1 MQNHIHDKRHLPFDF
16 LFNARDLGGLPTRD
30 AKQTRFRSLARSES
44 PHTLN
49 PAQLSAM
56 VDFGVRSVI
65 DLRFHGELAQLPN
78 PFRLRDDVRFT
89 HISLMGEEGDEIYE
103 RDRGMSPHSHWAKMV
118 LDLGQKNIASVMR
131 AIADAPDGAILFHC
145 HAGKDRTG
153 IVADLLLSLS
163 NVADEI
169 IIDDYLLS
177 NERWR
182 NLRENALAK
191 IDDAAGRER
200 MSDMW
205 LLKRQTAVD
214 ALDHLA
220 TKYGG
225 AEKYLRLC
233 GLTSDEIGSLRKRM
247 I

>member
-1 MQNHIHDKRHLPFDF
+1 
-16 LFNARDLGGLPTRD
+16 
-30 AKQTRFRSLARSES
+30 
-44 PHTLN
+44 
-49 PAQLSAM
+49 
-56 VDFGVRSVI
+56 
-65 DLRFHGELAQLPN
+65 
-78 PFRLRDDVRFT
+78 
-89 HISLMGEEGDEIYE
+89 
-103 RDRGMSPHSHWAKMV
+103 
-118 LDLGQKNIASVMR
+118 
-131 AIADAPDGAILFHC
+131 
-145 HAGKDRTG
+145 
-153 IVADLLLSLS
+153 LLLSLS

>member
-1 MQNHIHDKRHLPFDF
+1 
-16 LFNARDLGGLPTRD
+16 
-30 AKQTRFRSLARSES
+30 
-44 PHTLN
+44 
-49 PAQLSAM
+49 
-56 VDFGVRSVI
+56 
-65 DLRFHGELAQLPN
+65 
-78 PFRLRDDVRFT
+78 
-89 HISLMGEEGDEIYE
+89 
-103 RDRGMSPHSHWAKMV
+103 MV
-118 LDLGQKNIASVMR
+118 LDLGQKNIAAVMR
-131 AIADAPDGAILFHC
+131 AIADAPDGAVLFHC
-145 HAGKDRTG
+145 HVGKDRTG
-153 IVADLLLSLS
+153 IVTDLLLSLS

-182 NLRENALAK
+182 DWRENALAK
-191 IDDAAGRER
+191 IDDDTERER
-200 MSDMW
+200 LNDMW

-214 ALDHLA
+214 VLDHLA